1 MEEIVRAKFRQN
13 TELADKLLATGDAYL
28 EEGNTW
34 GDRVWGTVN
43 GSGANRLG
51 VILMQIRAEIKSGEE
66 PL

>member
-1 MEEIVRAKFRQN
+1 MREKFTQN

-34 GDRVWGTVN
+34 GDRIWGTVN

-51 VILMQIRAEIKSGEE
+51 VILMQIRAELKDD
-66 PL
+66 LQA